1 MSLAAPP
8 PPARLHPAA
17 ESNASV
23 AGDVAA
29 RSRLDADADRSTV
42 AAPPRLLSDLVTL
55 TKPRI
60 VVMVLVT
67 AAVAAVAA
75 AGRGL
80 DLMILLHTLLGTALV
95 GASAGTMNQ
104 IWEREID
111 CRMRRTSTRPLP
123 AGRISTTAAALYCA
137 ALGVSGTVYLAI
149 FAGLVP
155 AAFGLATWL
164 TYVLIYT
171 PMKTR
176 TAWNTT
182 VGAISGAL
190 PMMIG
195 YTAAGG
201 SVADPRGWLL
211 VAVLVAWQYPH
222 FMAIAWMYRR
232 EYGAAGFLMT
242 PVVEPSGRSAAAQAV
257 AGALALVGLLVA
269 LVCMLAS
276 GWGAATLCGLMLL
289 VSYGLVRDAF
299 RFARQPG
306 DAVARRMMLSSLL
319 QLPAAMLV
327 LVLAALWG

>member
-8 PPARLHPAA
+8 PPARLHHTA
-17 ESNASV
+17 EPNASV
-23 AGDVAA
+23 AGEVAA
-29 RSRLDADADRSTV
+29 RP
-42 AAPPRLLSDLVTL
+42 APDSAPVTTESSAVSLRSDLVTL

-75 AGRGL
+75 AGRSL
-80 DLMILLHTLLGTALV
+80 DLVVLLHTLLGTALV

-111 CRMRRTSTRPLP
+111 CRMRRTRTRPLP
-123 AGRISTTAAALYCA
+123 AGRISTAAAVLYCA
-137 ALGVSGTVYLAI
+137 VLGISGTAYLAI
-149 FAGLVP
+149 FTGLVP

-201 SVADPRGWLL
+201 SVADPQGWLL

-222 FMAIAWMYRR
+222 FMAIAWMYRH
-232 EYGAAGFLMT
+232 EYGQAGFLMT
-242 PVVEPSGRSAAAQAV
+242 PVVEPSGRSAAAQSV
-257 AGALALVGLLVA
+257 AGALALLGVLVA
-269 LVCMLAS
+269 LVCLLDS
-276 GWGAATLCGLMLL
+276 GWSAAVLSSLMLL
-289 VSYGLVRDAF
+289 VSYGLIRDSI
-299 RFARQPG
+299 RFARQRD
-306 DAVARRMMLSSLL
+306 DASARRMMRASLL

-327 LVLAALWG
+327 LVLAALWA